1 MKFKAI
7 AVMATATALSL
18 GMAGSALAS
27 PLSSK
32 PKPAPQVTG
41 SRLQSALLPAS
52 AFGDGFTVVHHKNTG
67 SKLLSTKA
75 LLKPSSLSCATFA
88 TLIFI
93 GGYGNTGG
101 AVDGVNNPDP
111 NFADYPNI
119 VVAGDQAVLQFKTT
133 QAATSFY
140 NQAYAKY
147 KQCSAFTDTE
157 LGLQIELSTSSL
169 STTTVN
175 KNKAFQ
181 LIQYADIA
189 ALPVAS
195 DYQSTAFVLSGT
207 NVYTVDEVGGTN
219 DPIPA
224 SLLNTFMKRVQALYK
239 HH

>member
-18 GMAGSALAS
+18 GMAGTALAS

-52 AFGDGFTVVHHKNTG
+52 AFGDGFTVVDHKNTG

-75 LLKPSSLSCATFA
+75 LLKPSRLSCATFA

-93 GGYGNTGG
+93 GGYGNTAG

-157 LGLQIELSTSSL
+157 LGLQMELSTSSL
-169 STTTVN
+169 STTTIN

-207 NVYTVDEVGGTN
+207 NVYTIDDVGGTN

-224 SLLNTFMKRVQALYK
+224 SLLSTFMKRVQALYK

>member
-18 GMAGSALAS
+18 GIAGSALAS

-52 AFGDGFTVVHHKNTG
+52 AFGDGFTVVDHKNTG
-67 SKLLSTKA
+67 SKLLSTKVR
-75 LLKPSSLSCATFA
+75 LKPSSLSCATFA

-93 GGYGNTGG
+93 GGYGNTAG

>member
-1 MKFKAI
+1 M
-7 AVMATATALSL
+7 
-18 GMAGSALAS
+18 
-27 PLSSK
+27 
-32 PKPAPQVTG
+32 
-41 SRLQSALLPAS
+41 
-52 AFGDGFTVVHHKNTG
+52 
-67 SKLLSTKA
+67 
-75 LLKPSSLSCATFA
+75 
-88 TLIFI
+88 
-93 GGYGNTGG
+93 
-101 AVDGVNNPDP
+101 NNPDP
-111 NFADYPNI
+111 NFADYPNV

-133 QAATSFY
+133 RAATSFY
-140 NQAYAKY
+140 NQAFAKY
-147 KQCSAFTDTE
+147 KHCAAFTDTE
-157 LGLQIELSTSSL
+157 LGLQLELSTSSL

-207 NVYTVDEVGGTN
+207 NVYTIDDVGGSN